1 MSDFKTSQ
9 TALGN
14 RDTHLSQ
21 GFFVFFSCV
30 LCVIL
35 SDNEI
40 HLLVAL
46 H

>member
-21 GFFVFFSCV
+21 GFFFFFFVCPV
-30 LCVIL
+30 CHI
-35 SDNEI
+35 I
-40 HLLVAL
+40 G
-46 H
+46 

>member
-1 MSDFKTSQ
+1 MSDSKTSQ

-14 RDTHLSQ
+14 LYIHLSQ
-21 GFFVFFSCV
+21 VFFFSCV

-40 HLLVAL
+40 HLLAAL